1 MISLHG
7 TVAVGE
13 LSRQFSLDVGSEIVG
28 VFGANGIG
36 KTSLLRT
43 IAGLCPLGEGE
54 LKVNGVIVDAS
65 AKHLF
70 VQPELRNIG
79 MVFQDHS
86 LFPFMTAL
94 DNAAFPL
101 TMRGMKRN
109 VARKMAME
117 TLEQFGVANVAE
129 QLAPTLSGGQS
140 QRVAVARALIGDPC
154 VVLLDEPLSAI
165 DERSRNEVRSVI
177 ANKLS
182 VLGVPTLI
190 VSHDQS
196 DIVGLCSRVERL
208 NGE

>member
-13 LSRQFSLDVGSEIVG
+13 FSRQFSLDVGNEIVG

-43 IAGLCPLGEGE
+43 IAGLCPLDEGE
-54 LKVNGVIVDAS
+54 LKVNGVIVDS
-65 AKHLF
+65 PAKHLF

-140 QRVAVARALIGDPC
+140 QRVAIVRALIGSPEA
-154 VVLLDEPLSAI
+154 VLLDEPLSAI

-196 DIVGLCSRVERL
+196 DIVELCTRVERL

>member
-13 LSRQFSLDVGSEIVG
+13 FSRQFSLDVGNEIVG

-54 LKVNGVIVDAS
+54 LKVSGVIVDAP

-101 TMRGMKRN
+101 TMRGVKRN
-109 VARKMAME
+109 AARKLASEMMD
-117 TLEQFGVANVAE
+117 QFGVANVAE

-140 QRVAVARALIGDPC
+140 QRVAIVRALVGSPQA
-154 VVLLDEPLSAI
+154 VLLDEPLSAI
-165 DERSRNEVRSVI
+165 DDGSRESVRI
-177 ANKLS
+177 QIREHLHR
-182 VLGVPTLI
+182 LGVSAI
-190 VSHDQS
+190 VVSHDRA
-196 DIVGLCSRVERL
+196 DLDHLCTRIENYTR
-208 NGE
+208 

>member
-13 LSRQFSLDVGSEIVG
+13 FSRQFSLDVGNEIVG

-54 LKVNGVIVDAS
+54 LKVSGVIVDAP

-101 TMRGMKRN
+101 TMRGVKRN
-109 VARKMAME
+109 VARKQAME

-140 QRVAVARALIGDPC
+140 QRVAIVRALVGNPQA
-154 VVLLDEPLSAI
+154 VLLDEPLSAI
-165 DERSRNEVRSVI
+165 DDESRESVRNQI
-177 ANKLS
+177 REQLDR
-182 VLGVPTLI
+182 LGVSAI
-190 VSHDQS
+190 VVSHDRA
-196 DIVGLCSRVERL
+196 DLDHLCTRIENYTR
-208 NGE
+208 

>member
-13 LSRQFSLDVGSEIVG
+13 FSRQFSLDVGNEIVG

-54 LKVNGVIVDAS
+54 LKVNGAVVDAP
-65 AKHLF
+65 AMHLF

-117 TLEQFGVANVAE
+117 MLEQFGVANVAE

-140 QRVAVARALIGDPC
+140 QRVAIVRALVGSPQA
-154 VVLLDEPLSAI
+154 VLLDEPLSAI
-165 DERSRNEVRSVI
+165 DDESRECVRI
-177 ANKLS
+177 QIRKHLHR
-182 VLGVPTLI
+182 LGVSAI
-190 VSHDQS
+190 VVSHDRA
-196 DIVGLCSRVERL
+196 DLDHLCTRIENYTR
-208 NGE
+208 

>member
-13 LSRQFSLDVGSEIVG
+13 FSRHFSLDVGNEIVG

-43 IAGLCPLGEGE
+43 IVGLCPLGEGE
-54 LKVNGVIVDAS
+54 LIVNGVIVDAP
-65 AKHLF
+65 AKHLY

-101 TMRGMKRN
+101 TMRGVKRN
-109 VARKMAME
+109 AARKLASEMMD
-117 TLEQFGVANVAE
+117 QFGVANVAQ

-140 QRVAVARALIGDPC
+140 QRVAIVRALVGAPQA
-154 VVLLDEPLSAI
+154 VLLDEPLSAI
-165 DERSRNEVRSVI
+165 DEESREGVRNLI
-177 ANKLS
+177 REHLGR
-182 VLGVPTLI
+182 LGVSAI
-190 VSHDQS
+190 VVSHDRA
-196 DIVGLCSRVERL
+196 DLDHLCTRIENYTR
-208 NGE
+208 

>member
-7 TVAVGE
+7 TVAIGE
-13 LSRQFSLDVGSEIVG
+13 FSRSLSFEVGSEIVG

-36 KTSLLRT
+36 KTSLLRS
-43 IAGLCPLGEGE
+43 IAGLCPLSEGE
-54 LKVNGVIVDAS
+54 LIVNGVMVDAP

-109 VARKMAME
+109 AARKLASEM
-117 TLEQFGVANVAE
+117 LDQFGVANVAK

-140 QRVAVARALIGDPC
+140 QRVAIVRALVGSPQA
-154 VVLLDEPLSAI
+154 VLLDEPLSAI
-165 DERSRNEVRSVI
+165 DDESRGSVRNQI
-177 ANKLS
+177 REHLNRLS
-182 VLGVPTLI
+182 VSAIV
-190 VSHDQS
+190 VSHDRA
-196 DIVGLCSRVERL
+196 DLDHLCSRIE
-208 NGE
+208 NYTQ

>member
-13 LSRQFSLDVGSEIVG
+13 FSRLFSLDVGSEIVG

-43 IAGLCPLGEGE
+43 IAGLCTLSEGE
-54 LKVNGVIVDAS
+54 LSVNGVIADAP

-94 DNAAFPL
+94 DNASFPL
-101 TMRGMKRN
+101 VMRGMKRSA
-109 VARKMAME
+109 ARKLANEMM
-117 TLEQFGVANVAE
+117 EQFGVAHVAE

-140 QRVAVARALIGDPC
+140 QRVAIVRALAGAPQA
-154 VVLLDEPLSAI
+154 VLLDEPLSAI
-165 DERSRNEVRSVI
+165 DEESREGVRNLI
-177 ANKLS
+177 REHLDR
-182 VLGVPTLI
+182 LGVSAI
-190 VSHDQS
+190 VVSHDRA
-196 DIVGLCSRVERL
+196 DLDHLCTRIENYTR
-208 NGE
+208 

>member
-13 LSRQFSLDVGSEIVG
+13 FSRQFSLDVGNEIVG

-43 IAGLCPLGEGE
+43 IVGLCPLGEGE
-54 LKVNGVIVDAS
+54 LIVNGVIVDAP

-101 TMRGMKRN
+101 TMRGVKRN
-109 VARKMAME
+109 AARKLASEMMD
-117 TLEQFGVANVAE
+117 QFGVANVAQ

-140 QRVAVARALIGDPC
+140 QRVAIVRSLIGSPQA
-154 VVLLDEPLSAI
+154 VLLDEPLSAI
-165 DERSRNEVRSVI
+165 DDESRESVRI
-177 ANKLS
+177 QIREHLDR
-182 VLGVPTLI
+182 LGVSAI
-190 VSHDQS
+190 VVSHDRA
-196 DIVGLCSRVERL
+196 DLDHLCTRIENYTR
-208 NGE
+208 

>member
-13 LSRQFSLDVGSEIVG
+13 FYRQFSLDIGNEIVG

-54 LKVNGVIVDAS
+54 LIVNGVIVDAP
-65 AKHLF
+65 AMHLF

-109 VARKMAME
+109 VARKVAME

-129 QLAPTLSGGQS
+129 QLAPTLSGGQR
-140 QRVAVARALIGDPC
+140 QRVAIVRALVGSPQA
-154 VVLLDEPLSAI
+154 VLLDEPLSAI
-165 DERSRNEVRSVI
+165 DDESRESVRNQIREHLNRLGVSVI
-177 ANKLS
+177 
-182 VLGVPTLI
+182 V
-190 VSHDQS
+190 VSHDRA
-196 DIVGLCSRVERL
+196 DLDHLCTRIENYTR
-208 NGE
+208 

>member
-13 LSRQFSLDVGSEIVG
+13 YSRQFSLDVGNEIVG

-54 LKVNGVIVDAS
+54 LNVNGEIVDAP

-70 VQPELRNIG
+70 VQPESRNIG

-101 TMRGMKRN
+101 TMRGMKRK
-109 VARKMAME
+109 VARKLAME
-117 TLEQFGVANVAE
+117 VLEQFGVANVAE

-140 QRVAVARALIGDPC
+140 QRVAIVRALIGNPQA
-154 VVLLDEPLSAI
+154 VLLDEPLSAI
-165 DERSRNEVRSVI
+165 DDESRESLRNQICEHLDR
-177 ANKLS
+177 
-182 VLGVPTLI
+182 LGVSAI
-190 VSHDQS
+190 VVSHDRA
-196 DIVGLCSRVERL
+196 DLDHLCTRIENYTR
-208 NGE
+208 

>member
-13 LSRQFSLDVGSEIVG
+13 FSRQFSLDVGNEIVG

-54 LKVNGVIVDAS
+54 LKVNGAVVDAPT
-65 AKHLF
+65 KHLF

-109 VARKMAME
+109 VARKVAME

-140 QRVAVARALIGDPC
+140 QRVAIVRALVGSPQA
-154 VVLLDEPLSAI
+154 VLLDEPLSAI
-165 DERSRNEVRSVI
+165 DDESRETVRNQI
-177 ANKLS
+177 REHLNR
-182 VLGVPTLI
+182 LGVSAI
-190 VSHDQS
+190 VVSHDRADLDQ
-196 DIVGLCSRVERL
+196 LCSRIENYTR
-208 NGE
+208 